1 MKRKALIL
9 LLVAVMV
16 TAMILPAA
24 AAPLAGPCIA
34 GGSYDPACD
43 VDRDNDVDI
52 FDIQLTAG
60 RWNTSGTWVADGWL
74 LTGNA
79 GTTPGVNFLGTTDN
93 QALQLRVNNSRALLI
108 QPNGNGS
115 HNIVGGYSGNAT
127 TAGVYGA
134 TIGGGGDAANTN
146 LVTDH
151 LGTVGGGRHNQAGDA
166 DATLSDSQFATVGGG
181 SDNLAASSGATVA
194 GGIANEATAGNA
206 TVGGGSL
213 NTAGGVEAIVG
224 GGFNNSATGQGSSIA
239 GGQNNI
245 AQDSYAAVGGGID
258 NDAAGQ
264 RSTVAGGNN
273 NQASGYISTV
283 GGGGSNIASNQY
295 ATVPGGVSNTASGL
309 YSFAAGQRAKAIHD
323 GAFVW
328 ADSQASDWSSTAA
341 NTFRVR
347 ALNGAWFQANN
358 ATYAGIV
365 DNDLDGDGLRAYTVA
380 SRGNSWAA
388 AYVNNFGTSPGLV
401 AQTSGTYAGYFNDQ
415 IFVTGGCT
423 GCTLMYVALNA
434 GATPLAAGDLV
445 SASGVA
451 DALDGT
457 TDPVLRVQQS
467 GPAAQGVVGVV
478 FSWAAVTPT
487 EKEGETLDSIQA
499 AEGAV
504 QPGDYLLIVVQ
515 GLAKVKVAAG
525 DAATPGQRLKASNS
539 PGQARPLR
547 TTVVNGITL
556 DEGGPVVGVLL
567 AAPDAVSGL
576 APVMVTLR

>member
-1 MKRKALIL
+1 MNSRVLPV
-9 LLVAVMV
+9 LLVMTLLGVVLLA
-16 TAMILPAA
+16 APAA
-24 AAPLAGPCIA
+24 SAVGPCA
-34 GGSYDPACD
+34 PGAVYDPACD

-52 FDIQLTAG
+52 FDIQLTAS
-60 RWNTSGTWVADGWL
+60 RWNTTGTWVSDGWL

-79 GTTPGVNFLGTTDN
+79 GTTPGANFLGTTDN

-115 HNIVGGYSGNAT
+115 HNIVGGYNGNTT
-127 TAGVYGA
+127 TASVYGA
-134 TIGGGGDAANTN
+134 TISGGGGIGDPNT
-146 LVTDH
+146 VTDH
-151 LGTVGGGRHNQAGDA
+151 YGTVGGGRLNRAGDG
-166 DATLSDSQFATVGGG
+166 DATVTNNQFATVGGG
-181 SDNLAASSGATVA
+181 SDNLASMSGATVS
-194 GGIANEATAGNA
+194 GGVGNDATSGNA
-206 TVGGGSL
+206 TIGGGSL
-213 NTAGGVEAIVG
+213 NTASGTSATVA
-224 GGFNNSATGQGSSIA
+224 GGFNNSAAGQESTIA
-239 GGQNNI
+239 GGSTNN
-245 AQDSYAAVGGGID
+245 ASTAYAAIGGGVQ
-258 NDAAGQ
+258 NAADGE
-264 RSTVAGGNN
+264 RSTVAGGTNN
-273 NQASGYISTV
+273 STSGYGSTV
-283 GGGGSNIASNQY
+283 GGGGSNIASGAY
-295 ATVPGGVSNTASGL
+295 ATAPGGLSNTASGW

-328 ADSQASDWSSTAA
+328 ADDQASDWSSTAA

-358 ATYAGIV
+358 SNYAGIV

-388 AYVNNFGTSPGLV
+388 AYINNFGTSPGLI

-434 GATPLAAGDLV
+434 GDRALAAGDLV
-445 SASGVA
+445 SAAGVA

-457 TDPVLRVQQS
+457 VDPVLRVQQS

-478 FSWAAVTPT
+478 FSRAAVTPT
-487 EKEGETLDSIQA
+487 EKEGATLDSIQA
-499 AEGAV
+499 AEGSA

-515 GLAKVKVAAG
+515 GLAKVKVTAG
-525 DAATPGQRLKASNS
+525 DALTPGQRLKASTS
-539 PGQARPLR
+539 AGEARPLR
-547 TTVVNGITL
+547 TTVVDGITL

-567 AAPDAVSGL
+567 ASPDPASGL